1 MELTPQL
8 LTDEIDFRIAV
19 RGYDRNEVDDF
30 LERVAVAVGQLQS
43 QLTKAATR
51 ARNAEKRLMELE
63 SAPDR
68 TGEDGGGRDESAPVG
83 AEPAEPAEVV
93 EPVAAPKAPP
103 AAPETLI
110 SDDEALNDE
119 LRRTLVLA
127 QRTADTAIREA
138 HDQAR
143 AILDQANEDARS
155 AKEATE
161 AETARTR
168 EEARRRLIEEIAE
181 LEALRE
187 TMRRDTVVLERHLGS
202 ERTRVR
208 ETIQVLRRLVD
219 DPESFRTSDVP
230 ELSEARTP
238 SISPAPEATPAARP
252 EESAPAALPKRGEDR
267 GESEP
272 EPGGIG
278 TASDEQPDEPDGH
291 VEADRVAPS
300 TSDEAPATELRAEE
314 PVQAPEVIAEEPP
327 DGPGEAA
334 PEPDAGSGPVEG
346 GKAQSSAR
354 TGAATSDSEQLG
366 QLFDAT
372 DTTRD
377 WRGERPDR
385 QDQGPHTQPV
395 AAARFEQE
403 SDEAFLAELRR
414 AMDDGEPLGPG
425 ED

>member
-1 MELTPQL
+1 M
-8 LTDEIDFRIAV
+8 
-19 RGYDRNEVDDF
+19 
-30 LERVAVAVGQLQS
+30 
-43 QLTKAATR
+43 
-51 ARNAEKRLMELE
+51 
-63 SAPDR
+63 
-68 TGEDGGGRDESAPVG
+68 EDGTSPAPVG

-187 TMRRDTVVLERHLGS
+187 TMRQDTVVLERHLGS

-238 SISPAPEATPAARP
+238 SISPAPEATPAEGP
-252 EESAPAALPKRGEDR
+252 EEPTPAALPKRGEDR

-278 TASDEQPDEPDGH
+278 TASDEQPDDEPDAN

-300 TSDEAPATELRAEE
+300 TSDEGPATELRAEE

-327 DGPGEAA
+327 NGPGEAA
-334 PEPDAGSGPVEG
+334 PESDVGSGPVEG
-346 GKAQSSAR
+346 SEAQASAR
-354 TGAATSDSEQLG
+354 TEAATSDSEQLG

-385 QDQGPHTQPV
+385 EDQGPHTQPV